1 MNKNK
6 EALDKVPIFLERLHN
21 HVRITEIRTVKATLM
36 LSQIKTKNKL
46 LDNEEDNPYYKVA
59 RNLAEL
65 YSRLSL
71 S

>member
-21 HVRITEIRTVKATLM
+21 HVQNCTEIRTVKATLM

-46 LDNEEDNPYYKVA
+46 LDNEEDNPCYKVA

-65 YSRLSL
+65 YL
-71 S
+71 